1 MHSQVIQ
8 VIQDKRISIN
18 DLLLFIKDNS
28 SIINAIGSID
38 LNITQD
44 TNIVINK
51 HLDCLTFQNI
61 EQVSWLPENLASIFD
76 LPNEKYLHAGVLKTY
91 TNKNNFDITL
101 YSSTLTCIKQQFLSQ
116 PNSYQIQFLTIF
128 LERFKLESK
137 GKFDLFGYKEFKWGK
152 TDLYNDINNGNVGKN
167 VIKYLCDYLHINIFI
182 LDIANDELHFCNGQ
196 IFVPYK
202 PNIFLIRYQDGTFEP
217 FFNESVKTMGIAD
230 KVMQKI
236 INNKNLLI
244 PFNFTN
250 ALNIDINIVDEDLT
264 KYKLK
269 VIQAKA
275 GFLSNFKGKD
285 DVLTNNKEP
294 EIKINDREYDKDDRE
309 DDKDDREDDKDDKEG
324 DKATKEENEENVEE
338 IINDFDDENIIIEK
352 SISEKSM
359 VQKENK
365 DKDVDIDIE
374 TGIWVKK
381 EVKKQKNLVNLV
393 SMKMKLDELKTLA
406 KKYKI
411 LLTHKVDNKTIAK
424 TKIQLYDEIIAYLK
438 NE

>member
-1 MHSQVIQ
+1 
-8 VIQDKRISIN
+8 
-18 DLLLFIKDNS
+18 
-28 SIINAIGSID
+28 
-38 LNITQD
+38 
-44 TNIVINK
+44 
-51 HLDCLTFQNI
+51 
-61 EQVSWLPENLASIFD
+61 
-76 LPNEKYLHAGVLKTY
+76 
-91 TNKNNFDITL
+91 
-101 YSSTLTCIKQQFLSQ
+101 
-116 PNSYQIQFLTIF
+116 
-128 LERFKLESK
+128 
-137 GKFDLFGYKEFKWGK
+137 
-152 TDLYNDINNGNVGKN
+152 
-167 VIKYLCDYLHINIFI
+167 
-182 LDIANDELHFCNGQ
+182 
-196 IFVPYK
+196 
-202 PNIFLIRYQDGTFEP
+202 
-217 FFNESVKTMGIAD
+217 
-230 KVMQKI
+230 
-236 INNKNLLI
+236 LI